1 MVTPG
6 GHYSVLVVED
16 NPDIA
21 VGLQDLLQHDGYEV
35 TLAATCA
42 AASALVSQKRFNA
55 ILLDLGLPDGVG
67 LDVLKDVQRR
77 DSSLPVIIVTA
88 HIAQERTVG
97 SLGKGA
103 FAYLTKPYNR
113 EELRQTL
120 RRAIGVKELAV
131 KVERAE
137 QSLTESEHRFQS
149 LVESASDGIVVANG
163 RGIVVSWNRAA
174 SHLFG
179 YSTEEIIGQPL
190 TVIMPPRYRE
200 AHERGLARF
209 EATGKGRL
217 IGSVVELHGLR
228 KNGEEFPIEL
238 SLATW
243 KTASGSYYSGI
254 IRDISERKKAAQA
267 LEQLEHQ
274 HTLILTQAGE
284 GIYGVDDQGKTT
296 FVNPSAANMLGFAV
310 EELLG
315 RHMHELLHH
324 TRADGTPYPAEEC
337 PVYAAIRDGQ
347 IHRVVDELFW
357 RKDGTSLPVE

>member
-42 AASALVSQKRFNA
+42 AATALVLQKRFNA
-55 ILLDLGLPDGVG
+55 ILLDLGLPDGDG

-77 DSSLPVIIVTA
+77 DPSLPVIIVTA

-131 KVERAE
+131 KAERAE
-137 QSLTESEHRFQS
+137 QSLTESEHRFES

-174 SHLFG
+174 SRLFG

-200 AHERGLARF
+200 AHERGMARI

-228 KNGEEFPIEL
+228 KNGDEFPIEL

-243 KTASGSYYSGI
+243 KTANGSYYSGI
-254 IRDISERKKAAQA
+254 IRDISERKKAEQA
-267 LEQLEHQ
+267 LEQLES
-274 HTLILTQAGE
+274 TL
-284 GIYGVDDQGKTT
+284 
-296 FVNPSAANMLGFAV
+296 
-310 EELLG
+310 
-315 RHMHELLHH
+315 R
-324 TRADGTPYPAEEC
+324 
-337 PVYAAIRDGQ
+337 
-347 IHRVVDELFW
+347 
-357 RKDGTSLPVE
+357 